1 MTQFDLVLAGGTVI
15 DPATGLDDRRDIG
28 IRGGRIAAI
37 EPSLVEAEAE
47 AVIDAVDRFVVPGLV
62 DLHVHVYPGV
72 ADLSVD
78 ADATCLGRGVTTV
91 ADGGSAGAN
100 TWPGF
105 RRWVVDTARTRVVAF
120 LNISLLGQVDTHLGE
135 LHDLRFADPE
145 RAARVAVANPDA
157 IVGFKV
163 RLSGTLA
170 GDNGLEA
177 LRRALWAGRATGR
190 PVMAHIGGTAF
201 DIGSALALMGAGD
214 IVTHS
219 FTGWNPG
226 GIVDD
231 DGRVI
236 PAARNARARG
246 VRFDVGLGGGSF
258 SWAAAEAAIADGFE
272 PDTISTDLHRFNIA
286 GPVGDL
292 PETMSKLL
300 HLGVPLERVIAK
312 TTSAPAT
319 SLGVPGRGVGRL
331 ELGGVAD
338 VTVLAIEE
346 APRALADSLGAVRTV
361 TRHLVPVG
369 VVRAGVSV
377 PIQPRVTEPPEGISP
392 G

>member
-1 MTQFDLVLAGGTVI
+1 MTRFDLVIAGGTVI
-15 DPATGLDDRRDIG
+15 DAGSGVNDLRDVG
-28 IRGGRIAAI
+28 IVDGRIAAI
-37 EPSLVEAEAE
+37 EPSLATADAREA
-47 AVIDAVDRFVVPGLV
+47 IDATGRYVVPGLV

-91 ADGGSAGAN
+91 VDGGSAGAN

-105 RRWVVDTARTRVVAF
+105 RRWVVDTARTRVLAF

-145 RAARVAVANPDA
+145 RAARVAVANPDR

-170 GDNGLEA
+170 GENGLEG
-177 LRRALWAGRATGR
+177 LRRALWAGRATGL
-190 PVMAHIGGTAF
+190 PVMAHIGGTPF
-201 DIGSALALMGAGD
+201 DIESALALMGAGD

-231 DGRVI
+231 EGRVL
-236 PAARNARARG
+236 PAARDARARG
-246 VRFDVGLGGGSF
+246 VRFDIGHGGGSF
-258 SWAAAEAAIADGFE
+258 SWATAEAAIAEGFE
-272 PDTISTDLHRFNIA
+272 PDTISTDLHRFNVA

-300 HLGVPLERVIAK
+300 HLGLPLERVIEAA
-312 TTSAPAT
+312 TSAPAA
-319 SLGVPGRGVGRL
+319 SVGAAGRDLGRL
-331 ELGGVAD
+331 VVGGPAD
-338 VTVLAIEE
+338 VTVLGLQE
-346 APRALADSLGAVRTV
+346 APRDLADSLGATRTV
-361 TRHLVPVG
+361 TRHLVPTA
-369 VVRAGVSV
+369 VVRAGAAV
-377 PIQPRVTEPPEGISP
+377 PIRPRVTEPPAGISP